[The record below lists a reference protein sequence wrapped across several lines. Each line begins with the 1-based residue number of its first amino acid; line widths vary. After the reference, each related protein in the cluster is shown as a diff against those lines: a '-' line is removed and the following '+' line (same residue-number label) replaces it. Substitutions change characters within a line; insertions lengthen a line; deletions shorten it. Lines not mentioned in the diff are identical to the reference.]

1 VLVVGV
7 GTVTLTLGAGM
18 FSPGGLNAQTKA
30 QPLGGVSSH
39 AQLGSN
45 CSACHTA
52 PWSSQTMA
60 DRCVVCHITVKS
72 EIRAKDGLHG
82 RLIGK
87 QASPTCKGCH
97 PDHHGPNGALTDIDE
112 ATFPHELTG
121 YSLRSHRKKA
131 DGTRFTCA
139 DCHPKG
145 LSNFDQTVC
154 IDCHVKIDVGFMTR
168 HQATFGKDCLP
179 CHDGSGRNGANF
191 DHSKLPFKL
200 SGKHSSVACEKCHT
214 DARSLSDLKKAPQ
227 DCFACHVKDDKHNG
241 TFGKDCGQCHTT
253 ATWKNAKFDHK
264 IFPVDHGSK
273 ELTATC
279 KTCHPNDTGTYTCY
293 GCHAHTPANVVGEH
307 EGKPLSALTNCIQ
320 CHQGGRKEGGG

>member
-1 VLVVGV
+1 MADKCMV
-7 GTVTLTLGAGM
+7 
-18 FSPGGLNAQTKA
+18 
-30 QPLGGVSSH
+30 
-39 AQLGSN
+39 
-45 CSACHTA
+45 CHTK
-52 PWSSQTMA
+52 
-60 DRCVVCHITVKS
+60 VKS
-72 EIRAKDGLHG
+72 EIQAKDGLHG
-82 RLIGK
+82 RLVGE

-97 PDHHGPNGALTDIDE
+97 PDHHGPKGALTDIDE

-131 DGTRFTCA
+131 DGGKFTCV

-154 IDCHVKIDVGFMTR
+154 IDCHDKLDAGFMTR

-179 CHDGSGRNGANF
+179 CHDGTGRNGANF

-214 DARSLSDLKKAPQ
+214 NAGSLADLQKTPQ
-227 DCFACHVKDDKHNG
+227 NCFACHAKDDKHNG
-241 TFGKDCGQCHTT
+241 TFGQDCGQCHTT
-253 ATWKNAKFDHK
+253 ATWKNAKFDHT
-264 IFPVDHGSK
+264 IFPVNHGSQ
-273 ELTATC
+273 EITPTC
-279 KTCHPNDTGTYTCY
+279 KTCHPNDTGTYTCF
-293 GCHAHTPANVVGEH
+293 GCHAHTPGNVVGEH